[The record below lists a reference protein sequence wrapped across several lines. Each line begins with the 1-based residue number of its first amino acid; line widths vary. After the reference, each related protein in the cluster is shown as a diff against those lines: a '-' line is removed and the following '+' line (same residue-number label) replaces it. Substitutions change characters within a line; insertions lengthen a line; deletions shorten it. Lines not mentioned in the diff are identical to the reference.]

1 MPFFRTRLAPLRLAV
16 ANILFSQV
24 LIWHDVDNAIA
35 GNVPDA
41 ILGAD
46 GIGDT
51 SPWIGPDTLF

>member
-1 MPFFRTRLAPLRLAV
+1 MPFFRTWLAPLGLAV
-16 ANILFSQV
+16 ANISFSQV

-51 SPWIGPDTLF
+51 SP